1 MRTYGEVFRTP
12 EFTPLFLTSSV
23 QVAAQTVGG
32 LALGTL
38 IFTTTGSPLLA
49 SLAMFG
55 PPWRRCSARPRS
67 SRRPTAC
74 PRAPR

>member
-55 PPWRRCSARPRS
+55 PP
-67 SRRPTAC
+67 
-74 PRAPR
+74 